1 VVNFLGYELAEVKL
15 DYELLRGSISQY
27 VYISSTSVYAKPHTQ
42 LPLTET
48 SPVGNQ
54 WWEYARKKLECER
67 WLQARWQE
75 DGFPLTILRPSHTYS
90 KRWVPN
96 AVSSASY
103 TLAARLEQGKPI
115 YVHDDGETPWTLT
128 SASDFAVGLGGL
140 LGQAAAVGEVF
151 HLTSDE
157 ALTWNQIYAD
167 IASALGVQA
176 PEILKVP
183 TDFICQIAPRLVGS
197 LKGDKANPGVFDNA
211 KIKRFV
217 PGFQCRKPFRV
228 GVAESVAWLR
238 AHPEAQNLNPELDVE
253 IERVIAAWRG
263 RDARPVAADPSP
275 K

>member
-1 VVNFLGYELAEVKL
+1 
-15 DYELLRGSISQY
+15 
-27 VYISSTSVYAKPHTQ
+27 

-54 WWEYARKKLECER
+54 WWEYARQKLECEQ